1 MGSGSLTSGVKT
13 PGNNHSPPSSIEI
26 KTAKSYAS
34 TPQYVFMAWCLVK
47 HRKPRK
53 YKNTVLYFNII
64 REMLATILFIQL
76 SYRILPKTSGF
87 KYKKNTFLPVL
98 LYWGET
104 WSLIQREKNR
114 LRVFGKRILWRIFG
128 RKGEEVTGDWRR
140 LHNEELQNLYV
151 SPYNI
156 RVIKSRWMEWVG
168 HVARIGE
175 KTNAPTILVG
185 KPERKRPLRK
195 PRSI

>member
-1 MGSGSLTSGVKT
+1 MGLFYCHSVQTGSGARPTSYPMGSGSLTSGVKT

-87 KYKKNTFLPVL
+87 KYKKNTFLPVV
-98 LYWGET
+98 LYRRET
-104 WSLIQREKNR
+104 WYLILRKENR
-114 LRVFGKRILWRIFG
+114 LRVFGNR
-128 RKGEEVTGDWRR
+128 
-140 LHNEELQNLYV
+140 EL
-151 SPYNI
+151 
-156 RVIKSRWMEWVG
+156 R
-168 HVARIGE
+168 
-175 KTNAPTILVG
+175 
-185 KPERKRPLRK
+185 
-195 PRSI
+195 